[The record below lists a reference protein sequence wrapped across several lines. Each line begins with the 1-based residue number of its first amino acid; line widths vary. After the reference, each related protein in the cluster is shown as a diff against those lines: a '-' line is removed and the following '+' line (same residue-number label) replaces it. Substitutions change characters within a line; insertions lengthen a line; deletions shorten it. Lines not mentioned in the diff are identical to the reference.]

1 MRLLTLSM
9 RHLLLFILL
18 AVGVVSFVKAADF
31 PKQSIRVNGNWI
43 KVEIAQ
49 SPEQLEKGLMGR
61 SSLPLHSGMLFIF
74 NKEEHQVMWMK
85 NTQIALDIVFFD
97 SKGNLTEQHSGIVPC
112 YRDPCPI
119 YKSAL
124 PARYLLELPAGS
136 VHLYQWEVGKTQL
149 RLR

>member
-1 MRLLTLSM
+1 MHFSSIPGRRFLLTM
-9 RHLLLFILL
+9 VL
-18 AVGVVSFVKAADF
+18 AIAGMSFAEAVEF
-31 PKQSIRVNGNWI
+31 PKQSIRVNTNWI

-49 SPEQLEKGLMGR
+49 TPPQLEKGLMGR
-61 SSLPLHSGMLFIF
+61 SVLPLHNGMLFVF
-74 NKEEHQVMWMK
+74 SKEEHQVMWMK
-85 NTQIALDIVFFD
+85 NTQIALDIAFFD

-119 YKSAL
+119 YKSGL

-149 RLR
+149 KLR